1 MQTRW
6 VSHTLE
12 GAGLAVVALVVT
24 PPSAHAQPLERVPV
38 VRVVQSAAV
47 RAPLRGWKEGV
58 QNLTLLDLQGN
69 DITDRLAPLP
79 EPSGVSLAVADGAQF
94 VAKPKTVAQLPLT
107 EGQRTTLPGGIVVPL
122 ARGPG
127 EAHELVWFRLTV
139 IASPLPASF
148 DAQRREYSTA
158 LSFGLTRP
166 PAAPANAKPERPVVV
181 KLAFD
186 GVRAAEVA
194 PIILDQTGIEHEK
207 TVTLSFVPTS
217 DAPRLRLRSTLS
229 DTDLELRAA
238 PRLEVR
244 PQQQQVLG
252 LGLAEVNIAVERV
265 AAHGAALPA
274 ARALPVLLELDRS
287 TAPTP
292 HDPEIASGASST
304 IFSLRSAGIGPLHVT
319 ASADGLSGSAS
330 FEQTLP
336 IGPLL
341 AALIGGALGAYARR
355 FVDAP
360 HHATSRR
367 VLEGVIVALIAFVG
381 GVLGAG
387 LFDILPA
394 SIVATEAGAFFSS
407 SLAGYLGCTLLERW
421 TALRQRSMTTSP
433 VGRAQQ
439 TSTLPTAASSSGSGP

>member
-12 GAGLAVVALVVT
+12 GAGLAALALVGAL
-24 PPSAHAQPLERVPV
+24 PSAHAQPLERAPV
-38 VRVVQSAAV
+38 VRVVQSAGS
-47 RAPLRGWKEGV
+47 RTPLRGWKEGV

-69 DITDRLAPLP
+69 DITDQLAPLP
-79 EPSGVSLAVADGAQF
+79 EASGVSLAVPGGEQF
-94 VAKPKTVAQLPLT
+94 VAKPKTIAQLPLT
-107 EGQRTTLPGGIVVPL
+107 QGQRTVLPGGIVIPL
-122 ARGPG
+122 SRGP
-127 EAHELVWFRLTV
+127 AAAPELVWFRLTV
-139 IASPLPASF
+139 IASPLPAAF
-148 DAQRREYSTA
+148 DARRQEYSTT
-158 LSFGLTRP
+158 LSFGLTQP
-166 PAAPANAKPERPVVV
+166 PAAPANTKPERAIVV

-186 GVRAAEVA
+186 GLRADDVP
-194 PIILDQTGIEHEK
+194 PIVLSEAGIEHEK

-217 DAPRLRLRSTLS
+217 DTPRLLLRSTLS

-252 LGLAEVNIAVERV
+252 LGLAEVSVAVQRV

-274 ARALPVLLELDRS
+274 SHELPVLLELDRG
-287 TAPTP
+287 TVPTP
-292 HDPEIASGASST
+292 RNPAIESGASSAT
-304 IFSLRSAGIGPLHVT
+304 FSLRSAGIGPLHVT

-336 IGPLL
+336 FGPLL
-341 AALIGGALGAYARR
+341 AALMGGALGAYARR

-367 VLEGVIVALIAFVG
+367 VLEGLIVALITFVG

-387 LFDILPA
+387 LFELLPA
-394 SIVATEAGAFFSS
+394 SIVATEAGAFLTG
-407 SLAGYLGCTLLERW
+407 SLSGYLGCTLLERW
-421 TALRQRSMTTSP
+421 TTLRQGARESGASTSP
-433 VGRAQQ
+433 
-439 TSTLPTAASSSGSGP
+439 S